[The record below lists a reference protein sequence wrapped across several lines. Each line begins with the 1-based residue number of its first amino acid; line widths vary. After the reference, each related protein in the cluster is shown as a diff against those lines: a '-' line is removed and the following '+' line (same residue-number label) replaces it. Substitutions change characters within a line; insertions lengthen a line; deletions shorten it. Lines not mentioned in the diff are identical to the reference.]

1 MDYISVKEAALK
13 FNLSERR
20 IQKLCES
27 ERITGSHMVSG
38 IWLIPANAKK
48 PSDERMSEAPKNKDY
63 ITLKELCHELT
74 ISIAT
79 GRNWLKLNKIQ
90 AQYFEN
96 NTPFFTKTYVDAI
109 KNDIFSGKKTFLKSR
124 RNKKF
129 ISGNFLYKSYVSDTN
144 FNLPICQNLLHMIDT
159 EKINLS
165 SENIMY
171 IIAECAI
178 QLLLKRNTNI
188 FSDDSKHFLL
198 QYLNDKLFISKY
210 SKLIDALID
219 NKEAAIAFCKKYPS
233 LFNLN
238 YKYEK
243 NEDVLGLIYISCKNI
258 GNRKATGSYF
268 TPTSI
273 VKKIISRLNFQSADT
288 ILDPCC
294 GTGNF
299 LLQLPELCSFENIY
313 GNDIDLISVK
323 IARINMALKFP
334 DAAPDIICQHI
345 TNMDYLNVFPNDK
358 FNFVIGNPPWGFDFS
373 NEMKKNLVEK
383 FNAINGKNIE
393 SYDIFI
399 EKAFKNLT
407 HNGHIAYILPEAVLN
422 VKSHINIRKI
432 ILQISSINYIEF
444 LGNAFD
450 GVQCPCIFLD
460 LVYTGQNL
468 STVNT
473 TITNGIEKFT
483 IKTKRNI
490 TADNF
495 TFITN
500 DSEYAIL
507 EKIKKRPDIIMLKN
521 NADFAL
527 GIVTGNNKKYISNNK
542 TADNE
547 MILKGSDISKYHIKQ
562 SDNYIIFTP
571 ENFQQVAP
579 VQMYRAPEKLFYR
592 FICNQLVFAYDNRQ
606 TLSLNSCNIVIPR
619 IDGLHIKYILAI
631 LNSRIAQFIYKKEFN
646 SVKVL
651 RNHIEHIP
659 IPIVSEQKQN
669 EIIELTDILIRGI
682 DDEQTYIIYDK
693 LDDIIFNLWALSNDE
708 INIIKN
714 AIDNEN
720 MFLTP

>member
-1 MDYISVKEAALK
+1 MLAGAKYRGDFE
-13 FNLSERR
+13 
-20 IQKLCES
+20 
-27 ERITGSHMVSG
+27 ERI
-38 IWLIPANAKK
+38 
-48 PSDERMSEAPKNKDY
+48 
-63 ITLKELCHELT
+63 
-74 ISIAT
+74 
-79 GRNWLKLNKIQ
+79 
-90 AQYFEN
+90 
-96 NTPFFTKTYVDAI
+96 KTCIEEVI
-109 KNDIFSGKKTFLKSR
+109 NV
-124 RNKKF
+124 
-129 ISGNFLYKSYVSDTN
+129 GNV
-144 FNLPICQNLLHMIDT
+144 I
-159 EKINLS
+159 
-165 SENIMY
+165 
-171 IIAECAI
+171 
-178 QLLLKRNTNI
+178 
-188 FSDDSKHFLL
+188 
-198 QYLNDKLFISKY
+198 LFIDEIHSIVGAGAAEGA
-210 SKLIDALID
+210 IDA
-219 NKEAAIAFCKKYPS
+219 A
-233 LFNLN
+233 
-238 YKYEK
+238 
-243 NEDVLGLIYISCKNI
+243 NI
-258 GNRKATGSYF
+258 IKPQLARGEIQIIGAT
-268 TPTSI
+268 
-273 VKKIISRLNFQSADT
+273 T
-288 ILDPCC
+288 I
-294 GTGNF
+294 
-299 LLQLPELCSFENIY
+299 EEY
-313 GNDIDLISVK
+313 
-323 IARINMALKFP
+323 R
-334 DAAPDIICQHI
+334 
-345 TNMDYLNVFPNDK
+345 
-358 FNFVIGNPPWGFDFS
+358 
-373 NEMKKNLVEK
+373 
-383 FNAINGKNIE
+383 KNIE
-393 SYDIFI
+393 KDSALERRFQPVLISEPDEDQTFNILKGLREQYENYHNVIISDEVIKSAVNLSVRYINDRFLPDKAIDIIDEAASKAKIRGARKESSREKNDVLQMTDEFITLESI

>member
-63 ITLKELCHELT
+63 ITLKELCHELN

-96 NTPFFTKTYVDAI
+96 NTPFFTKTYVDAL

-159 EKINLS
+159 EKINLN

-178 QLLLKRNTNI
+178 QLLLKRNTNT

-198 QYLNDKLFISKY
+198 QYLNNKLFISKY

-358 FNFVIGNPPWGFDFS
+358 FNFVIGNPPWGFDF
-373 NEMKKNLVEK
+373 
-383 FNAINGKNIE
+383 
-393 SYDIFI
+393 
-399 EKAFKNLT
+399 
-407 HNGHIAYILPEAVLN
+407 
-422 VKSHINIRKI
+422 
-432 ILQISSINYIEF
+432 
-444 LGNAFD
+444 
-450 GVQCPCIFLD
+450 
-460 LVYTGQNL
+460 
-468 STVNT
+468 
-473 TITNGIEKFT
+473 
-483 IKTKRNI
+483 
-490 TADNF
+490 
-495 TFITN
+495 
-500 DSEYAIL
+500 
-507 EKIKKRPDIIMLKN
+507 
-521 NADFAL
+521 
-527 GIVTGNNKKYISNNK
+527 
-542 TADNE
+542 
-547 MILKGSDISKYHIKQ
+547 
-562 SDNYIIFTP
+562 
-571 ENFQQVAP
+571 
-579 VQMYRAPEKLFYR
+579 
-592 FICNQLVFAYDNRQ
+592 
-606 TLSLNSCNIVIPR
+606 
-619 IDGLHIKYILAI
+619 
-631 LNSRIAQFIYKKEFN
+631 
-646 SVKVL
+646 
-651 RNHIEHIP
+651 
-659 IPIVSEQKQN
+659 
-669 EIIELTDILIRGI
+669 
-682 DDEQTYIIYDK
+682 
-693 LDDIIFNLWALSNDE
+693 
-708 INIIKN
+708 
-714 AIDNEN
+714 
-720 MFLTP
+720 